1 MLSPVCPHW
10 ADELGHEDLA
20 MDNSMFDEPW
30 PTFDPALAAADT
42 VEIVVQI
49 KGKIRARLNVSASA
63 TKDELEAAALDAVAS
78 ELSGKQVMKVI
89 VVPGKLVNIV
99 AK

>member
-1 MLSPVCPHW
+1 MCHLRQKS
-10 ADELGHEDLA
+10 L
-20 MDNSMFDEPW
+20 MFCARYGCL
-30 PTFDPALAAADT
+30 TFDPALAAADT

-99 AK
+99 AKYTISKPH